1 MAFDEGLAER
11 IRAVLDGRGDIQEKK
26 MFGGL
31 SFLLN
36 GNMAVGVIKDEL
48 CVRVAPE
55 RFEAFLRRPGA
66 RIFDF
71 TGKPMK
77 GWLMVGADGLAEDSE
92 LAGWI
97 EEGTAYAE
105 SLPPK

>member
-11 IRAVLDGRGDIQEKK
+11 IRAVLGERGDIQEKK

-55 RFEAFLRRPGA
+55 RFEDLLRQPGA

-92 LAGWI
+92 LADWI
-97 EEGTAYAE
+97 EEGAAYAS

>member
-1 MAFDEGLAER
+1 
-11 IRAVLDGRGDIQEKK
+11 

-36 GNMAVGVIKDEL
+36 GNMAVGVIGDEL
-48 CVRVAPE
+48 CVRVDPAQ
-55 RFEAFLRRPGA
+55 FEDLLSRPGA

-71 TGKPMK
+71 TGRPMQ
-77 GWLMVGADGLAEDSE
+77 GWLMVVPDALADNAALKEWIGYGLAF
-92 LAGWI
+92 A
-97 EEGTAYAE
+97 A

>member
-1 MAFDEGLAER
+1 MAYDAGLAER
-11 IRAVLDGRGDIQEKK
+11 IRAMLDERAGMVEKK

-48 CVRVAPE
+48 CVRVDPE
-55 RFEAFLRRPGA
+55 RFEDLLRQPCA

-77 GWLMVGADGLAEDSE
+77 GWLMVGADGLAEDNE
-92 LAGWI
+92 LADWI
-97 EEGTAYAE
+97 EEGTAYAG